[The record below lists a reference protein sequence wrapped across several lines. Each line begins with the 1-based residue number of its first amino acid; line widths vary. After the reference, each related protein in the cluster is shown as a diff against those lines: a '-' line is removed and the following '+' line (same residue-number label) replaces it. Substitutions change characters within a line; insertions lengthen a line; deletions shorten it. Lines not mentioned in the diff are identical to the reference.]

1 MHVRY
6 YENVELEGLPP
17 SYSLTSKYHT
27 VERKR
32 AMAKY
37 HQQSLHW
44 FRKGLRLHDNPSL
57 LAAVRDSQE
66 FRAVFILDP
75 MFVKSG
81 TVGINRWRFLL
92 QSLQDLDDGLKGLG
106 SRLYV
111 LRGKPTEV
119 FPDIFKKWKIS
130 HLTFELDTEPYATQ
144 RDEAVEAIAEKHG
157 VQITKKSSH
166 TLYDIQS
173 ITRANGGKTPMTYQS
188 LLSIVSKM
196 AAPRK
201 PDPALS
207 KEDLQDCKLP
217 VTSDH
222 DSQYGVPSLE
232 ELGLDPK
239 DAGPVLFPGGE
250 TEAVRRMEEHLER
263 QEWVC
268 RFEKPKTEP
277 NTLSPSTT
285 VLSPYLKFGCLSP
298 RLFYHK
304 IQDVYTRKKN
314 HSKPPVSLHGQLLW
328 REFFYTVAA
337 TTPNFHKME
346 GNPVCLQVPWDTNQ
360 EYLQAWK
367 EARTGYPFI
376 DAIMT
381 QLKQEGWIH
390 HLARHAVACFLT
402 RGDLWISW
410 EEGQKVF
417 EEWLLDADY
426 SLNAG
431 NWMWLSASAFFHQY
445 FRVYSPIVFGKK
457 TDKNGDYIRKYLPV
471 LKKMP
476 SQYIYEPWTAPR
488 TVQEK
493 AGCIVGTDYPR
504 PIVEHSVVMKRNIE
518 RMKKARAEKYGNNNG
533 PQKAISSPKTSSGG
547 TKRKSKSKDD
557 AGSSNKRTK
566 KMTDF
571 F

>member
-1 MHVRY
+1 M
-6 YENVELEGLPP
+6 NSP
-17 SYSLTSKYHT
+17 
-27 VERKR
+27 
-32 AMAKY
+32 MAK
-37 HQQSLHW
+37 HRSLHW

-57 LAAVRDSQE
+57 LAAVKDSQE
-66 FRAVFILDP
+66 FRAIFVLDP
-75 MFVKSG
+75 VFVKSG

-92 QSLQDLDDGLKGLG
+92 QSLRDLDEGLKRLG

-119 FPDIFKKWKIS
+119 FPDIFKSWQIS
-130 HLTFELDTEPYATQ
+130 HLTFEHDTEPYAKI
-144 RDEAVEAIAEKHG
+144 RDEAVTTIAEEHG
-157 VQITKKSSH
+157 VRVTQKTSH

-173 ITRANGGKTPMTYQS
+173 ILKANGGKPPSTYQS
-188 LLSIVSKM
+188 LLSVLSKM
-196 AAPRK
+196 PPPRK
-201 PDPALS
+201 PEPALS
-207 KEDLQDCKLP
+207 KEHLKDCKLP
-217 VTSDH
+217 VGTDH
-222 DSQYGVPSLE
+222 DGEFGVPSLE
-232 ELGLDPK
+232 ELGLDPN

-250 TEAVRRMEEHLER
+250 TEALQRMEEHLER
-263 QEWVC
+263 QDWVC
-268 RFEKPKTEP
+268 KFEKPKTEP

-298 RLFYHK
+298 RLFYHRV
-304 IQDVYTRKKN
+304 QDVYARKKS

-337 TTPNFHKME
+337 ATPNFHKME
-346 GNPVCLQVPWDTNQ
+346 GNAVCLQVPWDTNE
-360 EYLQAWK
+360 EYFQAWK
-367 EARTGYPFI
+367 QARTGYPFI

-445 FRVYSPIVFGKK
+445 FRVYSPTVFGKK

-476 SQYIYEPWTAPR
+476 AQYIYEPWTAPR
-488 TVQEK
+488 SVQEK
-493 AGCIVGTDYPR
+493 AGCIMGTDYPR
-504 PIVEHSVVMKRNIE
+504 PIVDHSVVMKRNME
-518 RMKKARAEKYGNNNG
+518 RMKRARAAKYGDSNANSKSQKEASSSKKKVNG
-533 PQKAISSPKTSSGG
+533 GL
-547 TKRKSKSKDD
+547 KRKSKAEDS
-557 AGSSNKRTK
+557 GHSTK
-566 KMTDF
+566 KTKEISDF